1 MPVAMWVEVLRR
13 VPLFE
18 DVSERHLRKIA
29 NLGSIRRYVPGAPIL
44 RAGSTGDACYIVLDG
59 RAEVRLRPGRP
70 GIAVGVGDVIGEMA
84 LLDDAP
90 RSADAVAETELV
102 CFTLPRTSFKRLLRD
117 EPTVTLVLLQTLAG
131 RLRALQGTG

>member
-1 MPVAMWVEVLRR
+1 MELVPERGLQNVL
-13 VPLFE
+13 L
-18 DVSERHLRKIA
+18 DL
-29 NLGSIRRYVPGAPIL
+29 
-44 RAGSTGDACYIVLDG
+44 VLDLRV
-59 RAEVRLRPGRP
+59 RARGRP

-102 CFTLPRTSFKRLLRD
+102 CFTLPRASFKRLLRD